1 MIIHSLEEL
10 NEVLLGDDGEVELL
24 GTPTTTEPPEGSDDL
39 RIATTAF
46 VRANGSTTVVSNEL
60 DSTSVVDALSA
71 NMGRVLDVD
80 KADLA
85 SPAFT
90 GIPTIKVGE
99 ADLAVAT
106 ESYVITNSTKVNV
119 VDGVVSASATDA
131 LSANQGRLLDGAKAN
146 LASPVFT
153 GDPTAK
159 TQDSGN
165 SSKRL
170 ATTEFVMDNSSQNTG
185 TVTAVTGGTGITTGG
200 SATAITL
207 SHTAHTGDVLGS
219 GSNTSLTIKD
229 SVALGGNPTTTTQSS
244 GNNSTRIATTAF
256 VMSNSINSEDNAA
269 TATKLATARTI
280 DITGDIT
287 ATAVAF
293 DGSANISISAAVNNN
308 SHSHTTSNLSD
319 TDVTKEALNYAQ
331 DLYGT
336 GVTTTEFDKLDGLT
350 PTTTE
355 LNYVD
360 GVTSAIQTQLNAKAA
375 LVSPAFTGTPTA
387 PTQSS
392 GDSSSSLATT
402 AFVVEHAG
410 DNCSDMDGGFADT
423 TYAST
428 DIDLESGSAT

>member
-256 VMSNSINSEDNAA
+256 VLANSSDTTIIDDLASNSA
-269 TATKLATARTI
+269 TSAL
-280 DITGDIT
+280 
-287 ATAVAF
+287 
-293 DGSANISISAAVNNN
+293 SANQGR
-308 SHSHTTSNLSD
+308 NLNES
-319 TDVTKEALNYAQ
+319 KANLASPS
-331 DLYGT
+331 LT
-336 GVTTTEFDKLDGLT
+336 GIPL
-350 PTTTE
+350 
-355 LNYVD
+355 
-360 GVTSAIQTQLNAKAA
+360 A
-375 LVSPAFTGTPTA
+375 PTA
-387 PTQSS
+387 GIGENTTQI
-392 GDSSSSLATT
+392 ATT
-402 AFVVEHAG
+402 AFVLANSSAG
-410 DNCSDMDGGFADT
+410 DTCTDMDGGLSDVVYSVA
-423 TYAST
+423 
-428 DIDLESGSAT
+428 DIDLESGSSLI